1 MKSAFILWR
10 KSIFTRLIAT
20 FLLII
25 SPIYLVAF
33 FIYNWG
39 INSVKDELKS
49 TMMSQVGFYASNL
62 DTEIQRVNALLF
74 NTLYDS
80 NLTDLS
86 NLITKLSDYD
96 VYRSVNNLQ
105 QRLLVL
111 QNSNLYVKNVTAYIP
126 SADMTVS
133 SNTGIGPLN
142 PEELRFFNGARTDAK
157 SQLLF
162 YQDDIYLR
170 ALLPLD
176 INYRLEKK
184 MHLLTV
190 TLSIDRIRA
199 ALGQLETRQGS
210 GAALLLPD
218 DRLIAPG
225 KMKGDFAARLKA
237 ELDSRLERGDSS
249 GSILLK
255 DEGNSYFAVYVR
267 SAYLN
272 TTMVQYVPQEALT
285 EKADRFKTIFV
296 LFSCAA
302 VLIVVLYM
310 LSSFKFIQQPMLKL
324 IRVLRQ
330 MEKGNLNVEVT
341 HARNDEFGFL
351 FQRING
357 MMRNLNQ
364 LIDQVYKQQILT
376 QRAELKQLQSQINP
390 HFLYNTYFV
399 LYNMAMTDDFDNVK
413 LFTHQLGSY
422 FQYIT
427 RNAAEDVP
435 LHVECDHA
443 RTYCDIQS
451 LRFYNRIVV
460 DFGDIPPG
468 YRDKLVPR
476 LILQP
481 VIENAFEHGLS
492 DKKDSGLLTIRFE
505 EEYEGFAI
513 TVEDNGPALSDDRV
527 RELNEM
533 LLLESSD
540 AAEMTAIVNIHRRL
554 RLKFGGGSGIVFRH
568 GGNGGLKAS
577 IIVRDKEAGTD
588 EEIADRG

>member
-1 MKSAFILWR
+1 MKSAYIMWR
-10 KSIFTRLIAT
+10 QSIFTRLIVT
-20 FLLII
+20 FLFII
-25 SPIYLVAF
+25 APIYLVAF
-33 FIYNWG
+33 LIYNWG
-39 INSVKDELKS
+39 INSVKEELEN
-49 TMMSQVGFYASNL
+49 TMKSQVGFYSSNL
-62 DTEIQRVNALLF
+62 DTEIQRVNSLLF

-86 NLITKLSDYD
+86 NLISKMSDYD

-111 QNSNLYVKNVTAYIP
+111 QNSNLYVKDVTAYIP

-133 SNTGIGPLN
+133 SNAGMGP
-142 PEELRFFNGARTDAK
+142 PDPGALRFFNGARSGSK

-162 YQDDIYLR
+162 YRGDIYLR

-176 INYRLEKK
+176 IDYRLEKK

-190 TLSIDRIRA
+190 TLSTERIRS
-199 ALGQLETRQGS
+199 ALGQLETREGS

-218 DRLIAPG
+218 GRLIATG
-225 KMKGDFAARLKA
+225 TAEGGFQAVLKA
-237 ELDSRLERGDSS
+237 ELASRLEQADN
-249 GSILLK
+249 GSILLNDGGK
-255 DEGNSYFAVYVR
+255 GYFAVYVR
-267 SAYLN
+267 SEYLN
-272 TTMVQYVPQEALT
+272 TAWVQFVPMVALT
-285 EKADRFKTIFV
+285 EKADRFKKLFV

-302 VLIVVLYM
+302 LLIVVLYM
-310 LSSFKFIQQPMLKL
+310 LSAFKFIQQPMLKL

-330 MEKGNLNVEVT
+330 MEKGNLNVEIT
-341 HARNDEFGFL
+341 HARKDEFGFL
-351 FQRING
+351 FQRFNG

-399 LYNMAMTDDFDNVK
+399 LYNMAMSEDFDNVK

-422 FQYIT
+422 FKYIT
-427 RNAAEDVP
+427 RNATEDVP
-435 LHVECDHA
+435 LHVEADHA
-443 RTYCDIQS
+443 RIYCEIQG
-451 LRFYNRIVV
+451 LRFYNRIAV

-468 YRDKLVPR
+468 CRDKLVPR

-492 DKKDSGLLTIRFE
+492 DKKDGGLLTVRFA
-505 EEYEGFAI
+505 EGNGGFKV
-513 TVEDNGPALSDDRV
+513 TVEDNGPAVSDDRV
-527 RELNEM
+527 KELNGM
-533 LLLESSD
+533 LLPGRSD

-554 RLKFGGGSGIVFRH
+554 RLKFGEDSGVLFRH
-568 GGNGGLKAS
+568 GGHGGLQVS
-577 IIVRDKEAGTD
+577 IIVRDKEAGAD